1 MRTSV
6 YVDGCN
12 LYYGALK
19 GTAYKWLDLERLM
32 QVLLPFNEV
41 TAIKFFTARVR
52 GRPQDPASPER
63 QNVYLRALEAHCPT
77 VEIIHGYFLIH
88 HIRMPLSHPPEEG
101 RKTVDVVQT
110 TEKRSD
116 VNLAVSLV
124 DDAWRDR
131 YDTAVVVSNDS
142 DLAFGLERA
151 RALGKTIGLIT
162 PTQRRA
168 SKQLAEH
175 ADFRKALRANHLTQ
189 AQLPK
194 TIPGTKLTRP
204 DGW

>member
-12 LYYGALK
+12 LYYGSLK

-32 QVLLPFNEV
+32 QILLPLNEI
-41 TAIKFFTARVR
+41 TRIKFFTARVR

-77 VEIIHGYFLIH
+77 VEIIYGYFLMH
-88 HIRMPLSHPPEEG
+88 HIHMPLSHPPKDR
-101 RKTVDVVQT
+101 RKSASVIQT

-142 DLAFGLERA
+142 DLAMGLERA
-151 RALGKTIGLIT
+151 RALGKTIGLVT

-175 ADFRKALRANHLTQ
+175 ADFRRALRAHHLTR

-194 TIPGTKLTRP
+194 IIPGTKLTRP
-204 DGW
+204 DTW